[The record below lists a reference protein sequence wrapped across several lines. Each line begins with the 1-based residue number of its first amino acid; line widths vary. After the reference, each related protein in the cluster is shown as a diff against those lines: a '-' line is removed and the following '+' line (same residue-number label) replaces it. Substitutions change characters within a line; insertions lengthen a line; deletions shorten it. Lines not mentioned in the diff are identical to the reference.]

1 MEQLTWMLAGMLR
14 NAAGLL
20 PPGRRQWAEAVRA
33 EAGQV
38 PAGWPRLRWLAGGL
52 WLAAREGARMMISRV
67 VYRLGAVAVAALAA
81 WVVWLSWRTSP
92 AADPQTVTD
101 RVRVLVGA
109 AALVVLPWVGRR
121 RGWFGPVGS
130 SITARL
136 VRLAGCAAVCGL
148 GVAVVRMDSHLG
160 PLVGPGPHGPGPF
173 SLPREIAAAVLLGA
187 ALAARAV
194 GKARWPDAEP
204 GALWALPA
212 MAGLFMFAVVP
223 LQALAIVYV
232 AGILAATSRRS
243 PAANV
248 SLAAGAIAGLA
259 AALAA
264 AAALA
269 VYAAAGD
276 DSYVGALVLGML
288 VLTFLLAVLAG
299 VAAAWLLSGTGD
311 PQELREARIRQGLLA
326 GSVAGAACGLLLTN
340 FFVVAVFMMVIGPLF
355 GAAGGMV
362 GGAVAAD
369 HPRRPRPARSWSA
382 GLFVSHS

>member
-1 MEQLTWMLAGMLR
+1 MEQLIWMLAGMLR
-14 NAAGLL
+14 NAARLL
-20 PPGRRQWAEAVRA
+20 PPGQQQRAEAVRA
-33 EAGQV
+33 EADQV
-38 PAGWPRLRWLAGGL
+38 PAGWLRLRWLAGGL
-52 WLAAREGARMMISRV
+52 WLAAREGTKMMISKV
-67 VYRLGAVAVAALAA
+67 MYRLGIGAVAAAAA
-81 WVVWLSWRTSP
+81 WVVWLSWRTSA

-101 RVRVLVGA
+101 RVRVLVGV

-121 RGWFGPVGS
+121 HGWFGPVGGS
-130 SITARL
+130 MTARL
-136 VRLAGCAAVCGL
+136 VRVAGCAAACGL

-160 PLVGPGPHGPGPF
+160 LGPHGPGPF
-173 SLPREIAAAVLLGA
+173 SLPREIAALVLLGV

-204 GALWALPA
+204 SALWALPA
-212 MAGLFMFAVVP
+212 IAGLLMFIAVP

-243 PAANV
+243 PVTNV

-259 AALAA
+259 AGL

-269 VYAAAGD
+269 VYGLATPD
-276 DSYVGALVLGML
+276 DRYVGLLVLGM
-288 VLTFLLAVLAG
+288 VTLTFLLAALAG
-299 VAAAWLLSGTGD
+299 VSAAWRLSGTED

-340 FFVVAVFMMVIGPLF
+340 FFVVAVFMMVIGPLT
-355 GAAGGMV
+355 GAAGGAL

-382 GLFVSHS
+382 GLFVSHW